1 MKALPC
7 KLTKRRLQ
15 KAKVEQRTEGEEKGA
30 AAADPQDQ

>member
-15 KAKVEQRTEGEEKGA
+15 KVKVEQRTEGEEKA
-30 AAADPQDQ
+30 PMT